1 MDCSSGTSGSG
12 SVEDR
17 LRGALL
23 GLAAGDKIGGP
34 LQMALILAESLGER
48 SRFDAGDYGRRLLD
62 WHSLGSFDTGPIAEA
77 VFARAASGVP
87 FQTAACLV
95 HSRFRT
101 MTAGCN
107 PAHRCAP
114 LGMALCVPASE
125 LEAAAREQASMTHA
139 HPLAGDAAA
148 AVALLIR
155 ALISSDCWAAA
166 LAGLGPQ
173 LLPAHSPREG
183 LDAGGFSP
191 HVLHAA
197 LHFVSG
203 AASFDGALD
212 AAVSFAGAANYCPV
226 LVGALAGARWGA
238 SAVPPAALAHCS
250 RADLDRVD
258 RAAVVLLAQWTP
270 RGSG

>member
-1 MDCSSGTSGSG
+1 MGLIIAMDCSSGTSGCG

-48 SRFDAGDYGRRLLD
+48 SRFDAGDYGSRLLE

-87 FQTAACLV
+87 FQTAASLV

-139 HPLAGDAAA
+139 HPLAGDAA
-148 AVALLIR
+148 
-155 ALISSDCWAAA
+155 
-166 LAGLGPQ
+166 
-173 LLPAHSPREG
+173 
-183 LDAGGFSP
+183 
-191 HVLHAA
+191 
-197 LHFVSG
+197 
-203 AASFDGALD
+203 
-212 AAVSFAGAANYCPV
+212 
-226 LVGALAGARWGA
+226 
-238 SAVPPAALAHCS
+238 
-250 RADLDRVD
+250 
-258 RAAVVLLAQWTP
+258 
-270 RGSG
+270 

>member
-1 MDCSSGTSGSG
+1 
-12 SVEDR
+12 
-17 LRGALL
+17 
-23 GLAAGDKIGGP
+23 
-34 LQMALILAESLGER
+34 
-48 SRFDAGDYGRRLLD
+48 
-62 WHSLGSFDTGPIAEA
+62 
-77 VFARAASGVP
+77 
-87 FQTAACLV
+87 
-95 HSRFRT
+95 

-114 LGMALCVPASE
+114 LGMALCIPTSE
-125 LEAAAREQASMTHA
+125 LEAAAREQAGMTHV

-155 ALISSDCWAAA
+155 ALISGDCWAAA
-166 LAGLGPQ
+166 IAGLRPQ
-173 LLPAHSPREG
+173 LLPARAPGES

-191 HVLHAA
+191 HVLRAA

-238 SAVPPAALAHCS
+238 GAVPPAALAHCS
-250 RADLDRVD
+250 WADLDRLD
-258 RAAVVLLAQWTP
+258 RAAAALLRVAQLAKLVP
-270 RGSG
+270 GGSGDP

>member
-1 MDCSSGTSGSG
+1 M
-12 SVEDR
+12 
-17 LRGALL
+17 
-23 GLAAGDKIGGP
+23 
-34 LQMALILAESLGER
+34 
-48 SRFDAGDYGRRLLD
+48 
-62 WHSLGSFDTGPIAEA
+62 
-77 VFARAASGVP
+77 
-87 FQTAACLV
+87 
-95 HSRFRT
+95 
-101 MTAGCN
+101 
-107 PAHRCAP
+107 
-114 LGMALCVPASE
+114 
-125 LEAAAREQASMTHA
+125 
-139 HPLAGDAAA
+139 
-148 AVALLIR
+148 IR
-155 ALISSDCWAAA
+155 ALISGDCWAAA